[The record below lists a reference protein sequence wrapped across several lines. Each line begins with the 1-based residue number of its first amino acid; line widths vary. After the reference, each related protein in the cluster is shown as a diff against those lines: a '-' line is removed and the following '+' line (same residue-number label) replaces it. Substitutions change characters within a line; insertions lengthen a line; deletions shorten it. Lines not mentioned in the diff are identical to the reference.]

1 MIAWALRTTISACPA
16 EPFRQF
22 SEALNPPDPR
32 NDPDRY
38 ATVWDLLSTSRD
50 GAVAIAA
57 PKRNALLYAG
67 LRQHVTSTVAA
78 LNERG
83 IGRNDRV
90 AIVLPNG
97 PEMASSFLA
106 VGAGAT
112 TAPLNPAYRKRE
124 FLFYLSDLGAKT
136 LLLEEDSDSPARD
149 AANELEI
156 PVLELR
162 TDASQPAGTFELV
175 GDGPGGTC
183 STSGMAKYDDI
194 ALILHTSGTTS
205 RPKIVPLSHRNVCC
219 SARNIRRTL
228 GLTKEDCCLNVMP
241 LFHIHGLMAAT
252 LSPVSVGASVFCT
265 PGFNA
270 LKFFAWLDEARP
282 SYYTAV
288 PTMHQAIL
296 ARASR
301 NREVIDVISLR
312 FIRSSS
318 SALPP
323 QVMEELEEVFG
334 VPVVEAYAMTEA
346 AHQMTC
352 NPLPPRERKAGTVG
366 VSAGPEVSIMD
377 EAGNHLKADL
387 VGEIVIRGDNV
398 TVGYEKNP
406 EANKEAFTDGWF
418 RTGDQGVM
426 DAAGYLTITGRL
438 KEIINRGGE
447 KISPREVDEVIM
459 DHPAIQQ
466 VVAFAVP
473 HDKLGEQ
480 VAVAAVL
487 REGMEATPQEI
498 KEFARVRLADFKVPK
513 EILILEEIPKGPT
526 GKLQR
531 IGLAEKL
538 GLA

>member
-1 MIAWALRTTISACPA
+1 
-16 EPFRQF
+16 
-22 SEALNPPDPR
+22 
-32 NDPDRY
+32 
-38 ATVWDLLSTSRD
+38 
-50 GAVAIAA
+50 
-57 PKRNALLYAG
+57 
-67 LRQHVTSTVAA
+67 
-78 LNERG
+78 
-83 IGRNDRV
+83 
-90 AIVLPNG
+90 
-97 PEMASSFLA
+97 
-106 VGAGAT
+106 
-112 TAPLNPAYRKRE
+112 
-124 FLFYLSDLGAKT
+124 
-136 LLLEEDSDSPARD
+136 
-149 AANELEI
+149 
-156 PVLELR
+156 
-162 TDASQPAGTFELV
+162 
-175 GDGPGGTC
+175 
-183 STSGMAKYDDI
+183 MAKYDDI

-219 SARNIRRTL
+219 SAQNIQRTL
-228 GLTKEDCCLNVMP
+228 GLTKEDRCLNVMP

-301 NREVIDVISLR
+301 NREVIDATPLR

-334 VPVVEAYAMTEA
+334 IPVVEAYAMTEA

-352 NPLPPRERKAGTVG
+352 NPLPPCDRKAGTVG
-366 VSAGPEVSIMD
+366 VAAGPEVSIMD
-377 EAGNHLKADL
+377 EAGTHLKADS

-398 TVGYEKNP
+398 TDGYEKNP
-406 EANKEAFTDGWF
+406 EANAEAFTDGWF

-480 VAVAAVL
+480 VAAAAVL
-487 REGMEATPQEI
+487 REGMKATPQEI
-498 KEFARVRLADFKVPK
+498 REFAAGQLADFKVPK

>member
-1 MIAWALRTTISACPA
+1 LS
-16 EPFRQF
+16 
-22 SEALNPPDPR
+22 PPDPR
-32 NDPDRY
+32 KNPDRY

-50 GAVAIAA
+50 RNVAIAA
-57 PKRNALLYAG
+57 PKRNALLYAD
-67 LRQHVTSTVAA
+67 LRQHVASTVAS

-106 VGAGAT
+106 VGSGAT

-149 AANELEI
+149 AASELEI

-162 TDASQPAGTFELV
+162 TNASQPAGVFELV

-183 STSGMAKYDDI
+183 SIGGMAKHDDI

-228 GLTKEDCCLNVMP
+228 GLIEADCCLNVMP

-301 NREVIDVISLR
+301 NRKVIDAAPLR

-334 VPVVEAYAMTEA
+334 VPVVEAYAMTES

-366 VSAGPEVSIMD
+366 VAAGPEVSIMD
-377 EAGNHLKADL
+377 EAGNHLKADS
-387 VGEIVIRGDNV
+387 VGEIVIQGDNV
-398 TVGYEKNP
+398 TDGYEKNP
-406 EANKEAFTDGWF
+406 EANAEAFTGGWF

-473 HDKLGEQ
+473 HEKLGEQ
-480 VAVAAVL
+480 VAAAVVL

-498 KEFARVRLADFKVPK
+498 KEFATARLADFKVPK